1 MGERPVADNLS
12 RFYII
17 MREMKR
23 GAILIILLILN
34 IFIWPLALRAKE
46 PVLKVAFLD
55 VGQGDAIYIEAPN
68 GNQVLIDG
76 GRDRRV
82 LRPLGEVMPWDDK
95 TLDLI
100 IATHPDA
107 DHIGGLPAVLERYEV
122 AGVIHNGDT
131 ATTQTYRT
139 LVADMKEEEDTGAK
153 VMLATRGTKINL
165 SEEVYLEVL
174 WPLSGT
180 TPGDTNDYSVIVYL
194 TDGVRDFILT
204 GDAPVA
210 AENYLTTHDGEL
222 IDIDVLKAGHHG
234 SRTSSALAFLAA
246 STPLYAIISA
256 GADNNYGHPHA
267 EVLSRL
273 TNIGANILQT
283 SQEGTIICE
292 SSVKQLICE

>member
-1 MGERPVADNLS
+1 
-12 RFYII
+12 
-17 MREMKR
+17 MKR
-23 GAILIILLILN
+23 GAILISLLILN
-34 IFIWPLALRAKE
+34 IFIWPLALKAKE

-122 AGVIHNGDT
+122 AGVMHNGDT
-131 ATTQTYRT
+131 AITQTYRT

-165 SEEVYLEVL
+165 SEEIYLEVL
-174 WPLSGT
+174 YPVAGMGGESNDLS
-180 TPGDTNDYSVIVYL
+180 VMVYL
-194 TDGVRDFILT
+194 TDGVHDFLLT
-204 GDAPVA
+204 GDAPVL

-222 IDIDVLKAGHHG
+222 IDVDVLKAGHHG
-234 SRTSSALAFLAA
+234 SRTSSGSNFIKVT
-246 STPLYAIISA
+246 SPLYAIISA

-267 EVLSRL
+267 EVMSRL
-273 TNIGANILQT
+273 AQSGAQILET
-283 SQEGTIICE
+283 SKEGTIICE
-292 SSVKQLICE
+292 SSEAVLKCE

>member
-1 MGERPVADNLS
+1 
-12 RFYII
+12 
-17 MREMKR
+17 MKR
-23 GAILIILLILN
+23 GAILISLLILN
-34 IFIWPLALRAKE
+34 IFIWPLALKAKE
-46 PVLKVAFLD
+46 PALKVAFLD

-122 AGVIHNGDT
+122 AGVMHNGDT

-139 LVADMKEEEDTGAK
+139 LVTDMKEEQDTGAK

-174 WPLSGT
+174 YPVAGMGGESNDLS
-180 TPGDTNDYSVIVYL
+180 VMVYL
-194 TDGVRDFILT
+194 TDGVHDFLLT
-204 GDAPVA
+204 GDAPVL

-222 IDIDVLKAGHHG
+222 IDVDVLKAGHHG
-234 SRTSSALAFLAA
+234 SRTSSGSNFIKVT
-246 STPLYAIISA
+246 SPLYAIISA

-267 EVLSRL
+267 EVMSRL
-273 TNIGANILQT
+273 AQSGAQILET
-283 SQEGTIICE
+283 SKEGTIICE
-292 SSVKQLICE
+292 SSEAVLKCE